1 MFDFLGP
8 VVIGIMIIVLGVINT
23 KGNINTIHWYHRKR
37 VAEEDVLPFGRLIG
51 SGTII
56 IGVCIAVMGLCN
68 FAAMKTGNT
77 SFTLL
82 GSIIMVVGLVVGLGL
97 SFYAMMKYNKG
108 IF

>member
-8 VVIGIMIIVLGVINT
+8 VIIGIFIAFLGVLNIR
-23 KGNINTIHWYHRKR
+23 GNINTIHWYHRKR

-68 FAAMKTGNT
+68 FVAIKTGNT

-82 GSIIMVVGLVVGLGL
+82 GSVIMVAGLVVGLGL